1 MQTIS
6 TFNFTDY
13 PELKKVYRKLVGV
26 GQKLNVAIDRNDGD
40 KEDELFALSD
50 KLRYGE
56 VPECIFNSF
65 NGKVK
70 YVYHRKDGKEKWS
83 NVFGSEYSDLTE
95 LQKKFLVGLIDSG
108 YIYRLPPEYYDESLK
123 FQKI

>member
-1 MQTIS
+1 MKTIS

-13 PELKKVYRKLVGV
+13 PELKKAYRKLVAV
-26 GQKLNVAIDRNDGD
+26 GQKLNVAIDRNANT
-40 KEDELFALSD
+40 EELFALSD

-83 NVFGSEYSDLTE
+83 KVFGSEYEVLTE
-95 LQKKFLVGLIDSG
+95 RQKKFLVGLIDCG
-108 YIYRLPPEYYDESLK
+108 YIYSLPPEYYDESLK